1 VTPSRRA
8 TALVGLALVG
18 LVAAGC
24 DHRSALLVENQTD
37 SDFIVRT
44 TGTNYTSEA
53 GNYRD
58 QVVAI
63 APANSKRVVVFY
75 GFTGGFRSNDLEI
88 LRPDCS
94 PIYSQPFYGDIGSYV
109 VIDDDAKVTIR
120 REYPEEGDSAAQTT
134 ACRTMPVASPSAR
147 PTPTPIPT
155 AMPERPIPTD
165 AAASG

>member
-1 VTPSRRA
+1 MTPRSRA
-8 TALVGLALVG
+8 AAVVGLALVG
-18 LVAAGC
+18 LVADGC
-24 DHRSALLVENQTD
+24 DHGSALLVENQTD

-75 GFTGGFRSNDLEI
+75 GFTGGFRSNELEI

-120 REYPEEGDSAAQTT
+120 KEYPEKGEPAEPTT
-134 ACRTMPVASPSAR
+134 DCRTMPVASPWPS
-147 PTPTPIPT
+147 
-155 AMPERPIPTD
+155 
-165 AAASG
+165 